1 MVRVLTLETPR
12 GHGKRARGRTLRLG
26 VLNSRRFLRA
36 RKEDPK
42 EIGRGASRREVQ
54 IEIAGETI
62 LQNMLISFRNCGRFE
77 IDTLGT
83 FAQKQ
88 GDNRSGLV
96 AQVSCARSNLQRNL
110 PKQLQ
115 FPRKAGN

>member
-1 MVRVLTLETPR
+1 MKNGLEDEPQGDFSALERKT
-12 GHGKRARGRTLRLG
+12 
-26 VLNSRRFLRA
+26 RRRSEEAL
-36 RKEDPK
+36 P
-42 EIGRGASRREVQ
+42 RREVQ

-62 LQNMLISFRNCGRFE
+62 LQHMLISFRNCGRFE
-77 IDTLGT
+77 IETLGT

-96 AQVSCARSNLQRNL
+96 AQVPCARSNLQTNL

-115 FPRKAGN
+115 FPRKAGD